1 MSQSTAR
8 SAPVLADGTRTKLL
22 DSAGEVFAE
31 LGYQATTVREIC
43 ARAGVNIALINYH
56 FGDKLELYAE
66 VLRHSLGSTKGEL
79 KALESNQKPEEAFRE
94 LVRATLQRICRAGRP
109 SWHFQLMV
117 HEMAQ
122 PSPAMSKVIDDSMRP
137 FYDRSRTLIGAILG
151 LPADADKTRLCAHSI
166 IAQIVHYVHSRQVNT
181 IIWPEL
187 KLTPDRIEQIATHIA
202 DFSLVYL
209 KQKPVLAVNAGEKKK
224 VVRRNK

>member
-66 VLRHSLGSTKGEL
+66 VLRHSLGSTKSEF
-79 KALESNQKPEEAFRE
+79 KALESGQKPEEAFRD
-94 LVRATLQRICRAGRP
+94 LVRATLQRICREGRP

-122 PSPAMSKVIDDSMRP
+122 PSPAMATVIEDTMRP
-137 FYDRSRTLIGAILG
+137 FYDRSRALIGAILG
-151 LPADADKTRLCAHSI
+151 LPADADKTRLCAHSVLS
-166 IAQIVHYVHSRQVNT
+166 QIVHYVHSRQVNT
-181 IIWPEL
+181 VVWPQL
-187 KLTPDRIEQIATHIA
+187 QLTPDRIEQIAVHIA
-202 DFSLVYL
+202 DFSLAYL
-209 KQKPVLAVNAGEKKK
+209 KQKPEVALKKK
-224 VVRRNK
+224 IVRRKK